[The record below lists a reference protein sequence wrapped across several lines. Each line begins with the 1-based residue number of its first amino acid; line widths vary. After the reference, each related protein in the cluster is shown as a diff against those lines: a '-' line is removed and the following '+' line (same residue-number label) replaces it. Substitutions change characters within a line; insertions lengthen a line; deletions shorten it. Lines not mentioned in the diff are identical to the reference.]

1 MRDLGDFRSVLERE
15 TRYRVLLTLYDH
27 EYDELSYK
35 VNLKINTL
43 RPDLDGWWRQNFQPH
58 TGLWIHSHPELDI
71 VRSRYAQYIER
82 KARRNN

>member
-15 TRYRVLLTLYDH
+15 TRYRVLLTLY
-27 EYDELSYK
+27 
-35 VNLKINTL
+35 